1 MRKGLHPLP
10 PLGAF
15 VLNEWPLRLVF
26 LGQAKCILKC
36 SVNHRN
42 HRCEKLC
49 DRSERWIYP
58 IYMTKDIRSL
68 FCSDCF
74 KRPRVSN
81 EHVVSTFAFKRLQTI
96 KYTESSDGLAIDTFS
111 IISTCFQPI
120 RFTQYWPVWWDSFN
134 YLSFCKYQ
142 LRKKLIESKVWLRI
156 EVENV
161 ARLPVIRIV
170 G

>member
-26 LGQAKCILKC
+26 LGQVKYILKC

-81 EHVVSTFAFKRLQTI
+81 EHVVSTLLTNCCKRKSIPSPL
-96 KYTESSDGLAIDTFS
+96 TFS
-111 IISTCFQPI
+111 ITSTCFQPI